1 MSRPL
6 RKATLGIIA
15 MLSLVAC
22 GSTLEP
28 RTVAS
33 QGTVVQSITGGGA
46 PTTGVLPTGA
56 ATTASARPGGKGRP
70 INVLPSQGTASTAA
84 TSGEPTTPGSSAP
97 GSSTPTGPAVGTH
110 TPITVGFPY
119 LDAAASASVLS
130 GIGKG
135 LASADS
141 HEVAELEIARINKA
155 GGLSGHP
162 IKPYFYDINP
172 NTAQATYEQGACDDF
187 TQDHPVQ
194 VVMDFGMT
202 DNFVNCALAGGVP
215 GIINAN
221 VSGYTSSQLASTP
234 GAVFPNSISLDRL
247 AKIEV
252 QKLAAAHWFQP
263 GAKVGILYY
272 DTAPYVAAEK
282 DLEADLWVDHINV
295 QDRIALGYVGSTGAL
310 TQLLTQMQGADL
322 RFRSEGI
329 SNLMFVENAGFLAAA
344 FGLEAGPQGYYPKY
358 ALSSDAPLGAI
369 DANISARELQGAA
382 FVGWIPAQDVG
393 GTSNIPAGGKA
404 CMAYMSAHGQPFIT
418 PNEKA
423 GSIQICDEFDY
434 LKAVVAKIP
443 AGQSVTRS
451 SFINATHSVGS
462 SYHSDQTF
470 GVDTA
475 GRTDGVDT
483 IRMGD
488 YSAGCKCFQYTSGR
502 ESIG

>member
-1 MSRPL
+1 
-6 RKATLGIIA
+6 
-15 MLSLVAC
+15 
-22 GSTLEP
+22 
-28 RTVAS
+28 
-33 QGTVVQSITGGGA
+33 
-46 PTTGVLPTGA
+46 
-56 ATTASARPGGKGRP
+56 
-70 INVLPSQGTASTAA
+70 
-84 TSGEPTTPGSSAP
+84 
-97 GSSTPTGPAVGTH
+97 
-110 TPITVGFPY
+110 
-119 LDAAASASVLS
+119 VLS

-135 LASADS
+135 LASADA

-172 NTAQATYEQGACDDF
+172 NTTQATYEQGACDDF
-187 TQDHPVQ
+187 TQDHPAQ

-202 DNFVNCALAGGVP
+202 DSFVNCALAGGVP

-234 GAVFPNSISLDRL
+234 GAVFPDSISLDRL
-247 AKIEV
+247 AKVEV
-252 QKLAAAHWFQP
+252 QKLGAAHWFQP

-272 DTAPYVAAEK
+272 DTAPYVAGEK
-282 DLEADLWVDHINV
+282 VLEATLRADHINV
-295 QDRIALGYVGSTGAL
+295 QDKIALGYVGSTGAL
-310 TQLLTQMQGADL
+310 TQLLTQMEGADL

-329 SNLMFVENAGFLAAA
+329 TNLMFVENAGFLAAA

-358 ALSSDAPLGAI
+358 ALSSDAPLGAL
-369 DANISARELQGAA
+369 DANISARELQGAE

-393 GTSNIPAGGKA
+393 GTSSIPAGGKA
-404 CMAYMSAHGQPFIT
+404 CMAYMRAHGQPFTT

-423 GSIQICDEFDY
+423 GTIQICDEFDY
-434 LKAVVAKIP
+434 LKAVVAAIP
-443 AGQSVTRS
+443 SGQALTRS
-451 SFINATHSVGS
+451 TFINATHSVGS

-475 GRTDGVDT
+475 HRSDGVDT

-488 YSAGCKCFQYTSGR
+488 YSAGCKCFQYTSGP